1 MTATR
6 STSTICADL
15 VIKGRINRCRSL
27 DVHGYIEGGIDAE
40 ELRIH
45 PGGRVFGSVRA
56 DRIEV
61 YGHLQGD
68 VRVKTLISIGSTGT
82 VNGNIRYGQLA
93 LAPGGELSADVR
105 NVPPE
110 VHGDLQMAVR
120 RGRSV
125 PITLADLNAVDPDSA
140 ETDIQFAVS
149 NTAAGHVAD
158 VDAPNTAIDAFS
170 QADLSAGRV
179 IFVNDNGALGQ
190 GGFDV
195 VVTDN
200 AGGTAPAQRVTVTI
214 V

>member
-1 MTATR
+1 VTSTR
-6 STSTICADL
+6 STSTIGADL
-15 VIKGRINRCRSL
+15 IIKGRINRCRTL
-27 DVHGYIEGGIDAE
+27 DIHGYVEGGIDAE

-56 DRIEV
+56 DRLEV
-61 YGHLQGD
+61 NGHLQGD
-68 VRVKTLISIGSTGT
+68 IRVKNLISIGSTGI
-82 VNGNIRYGQLA
+82 VNGNVRYGQLA

-110 VHGDLQMAVR
+110 VHGDLQVAVR

-140 ETDIQFAVS
+140 AADISFSVS
-149 NTAAGHVAD
+149 NATAGHVAM
-158 VDAPNTAIDAFS
+158 VATPETPIAAFT
-170 QADLSAGRV
+170 QADLVAGQ
-179 IFVNDNGALGQ
+179 ILFVSDAAGSGV

-195 VVTDN
+195 AVSDN
-200 AGGTAPAQRVTVTI
+200 AGGTAAPQRVTVNI

>member
-1 MTATR
+1 MTTTR
-6 STSTICADL
+6 STSTIGADL
-15 VIKGRINRCRSL
+15 IIKGRINRCRSL

-45 PGGRVFGSVRA
+45 PGGRVFGTVRA
-56 DRIEV
+56 DRVEV

-82 VNGNIRYGQLA
+82 VNGNVRYGQLA

-110 VHGDLQMAVR
+110 VHGDLRMAVR

-125 PITLADLNAVDPDSA
+125 PITLADLNAVDPDSS
-140 ETDIQFAVS
+140 EQDVIFTVS
-149 NTAAGHVAD
+149 NAAAGHVAD
-158 VDAPNTAIDAFS
+158 LDAPGAAIASFS

-179 IFVNDNGALGQ
+179 IFVNDNGDLNQ

-195 VVTDN
+195 VVADN
-200 AGGTAPAQRVTVTI
+200 AGGTAAAQRVTVT
-214 V
+214 VV